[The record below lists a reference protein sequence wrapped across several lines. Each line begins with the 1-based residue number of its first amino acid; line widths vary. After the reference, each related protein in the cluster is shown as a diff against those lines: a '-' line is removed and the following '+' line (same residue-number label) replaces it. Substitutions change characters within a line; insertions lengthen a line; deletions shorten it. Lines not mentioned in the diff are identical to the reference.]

1 MERITMTDL
10 PKEQRPYEK
19 CMAYGPKALTDSE
32 LLAVIIRTGSS
43 ERTSLEL
50 ADAILS
56 QNAPGDGLTGL
67 LHCSLE
73 QLQSIRGVGPVKGIQ
88 LLCIGEL
95 SRRIWKQKVSAEPV
109 AFTQPDQIAD
119 YYMEDMRHQS
129 LWLLHSRIRLR
140 IITWKICVIWNR
152 RKSMSC
158 F

>member
-1 MERITMTDL
+1 MERITMKDL

-109 AFTQPDQIAD
+109 AFTQPGSDCG
-119 YYMEDMRHQS
+119 
-129 LWLLHSRIRLR
+129 LLHGRYASFG
-140 IITWKICVIWNR
+140 TGGNPCHV
-152 RKSMSC
+152 SEYQTASDP
-158 F
+158 

>member
-1 MERITMTDL
+1 MKDL

-67 LHCSLE
+67 LHCSL
-73 QLQSIRGVGPVKGIQ
+73 GTAAVHPW
-88 LLCIGEL
+88 
-95 SRRIWKQKVSAEPV
+95 SRSCKRNP
-109 AFTQPDQIAD
+109 AFV
-119 YYMEDMRHQS
+119 H
-129 LWLLHSRIRLR
+129 
-140 IITWKICVIWNR
+140 R
-152 RKSMSC
+152 RA

>member
-1 MERITMTDL
+1 MERITMKDL

-109 AFTQPDQIAD
+109 AFTQPEHSSSPAA
-119 YYMEDMRHQS
+119 MR
-129 LWLLHSRIRLR
+129 RNMATTP
-140 IITWKICVIWNR
+140 TWKICVIWNR